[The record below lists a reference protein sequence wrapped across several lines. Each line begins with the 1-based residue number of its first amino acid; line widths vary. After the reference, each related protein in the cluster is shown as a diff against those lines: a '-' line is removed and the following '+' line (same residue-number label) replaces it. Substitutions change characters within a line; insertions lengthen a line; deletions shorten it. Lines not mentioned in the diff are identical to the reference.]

1 MGHLR
6 HVKEEY
12 RALARRLEGG
22 QVALPEP
29 KDPRA
34 WNGWRDILE
43 ILYTPEE
50 AELASKLPV
59 RPTELGDLAARLGV
73 NAQELKPRLDAMC
86 DKGVVLDIAHPAT
99 GRTLYV
105 LSPPVVG
112 FMEFSL
118 MRTHDAIPKK
128 RMAEALEAY
137 IHCDDAFV
145 REVFGSDTVI
155 GRALVHETALDDDD
169 LPEVLDWERATALL
183 SEARAWAVAIC
194 YCRHK
199 AEHLGEPCD
208 APKEA
213 CLSLDG
219 AAEFIARRNFGRAI
233 DKSEAM
239 DIMVRAR
246 ESGLVQIADN
256 VCNRPTYICNCCG
269 CCCGQLDAIN
279 RFGLSGVNPSGFFAH
294 SNPENCSGC
303 SRCLRACPITAITMT
318 AERVQAKRKN
328 APHPVVDTSRC
339 LGCGVCADACKK
351 DAMHMVRR
359 AEQPYVPQTGM
370 ERVLRMAIERGHL
383 AQLLFD
389 EGAGRGSRFLSHAF
403 AALTRLPGAQ
413 RMLASEQ
420 VTSRFLRAALEKAEH
435 LTGS

>member
-1 MGHLR
+1 MGHLG

-12 RALARRLEGG
+12 RALVSRLEGG

-34 WNGWRDILE
+34 WTGWRDILE

-59 RPTELGDLAARLGV
+59 RPTALDDLAARLRV
-73 NAQELKPRLDAMC
+73 NAQELKARLDAMC
-86 DKGVVLDIAHPAT
+86 DKGLVLDIAHPQT

-112 FMEFSL
+112 FMEFSM

-137 IHCDDAFV
+137 IHYDDAFV

-155 GRALVHETALDDDD
+155 GRALVHETALDDDS
-169 LPEVLDWERATALL
+169 LPDVLDWERATALL
-183 SEARAWAVAIC
+183 SEARAWSVAVC

-199 AEHLGEPCD
+199 AEHLGKPCD
-208 APKEA
+208 APKEV

-219 AAEFIARRNFGRAI
+219 AAQFIARRNFGRAI

-269 CCCGQLDAIN
+269 CCCGQLEAIN
-279 RFGLSGVNPSGFFAH
+279 VFGLAGVNPSGFFAH
-294 SNPENCSGC
+294 SNPEKCSGC
-303 SRCLRACPITAITMT
+303 SRCLRACPITAIAMR

-339 LGCGVCADACKK
+339 IGCGVCADACQK

-359 AEQPYVPQTGM
+359 TEQPYVPQTGM
-370 ERVLRMAIERGHL
+370 ERILRMAIERGHL

-389 EGAGRGSRFLSHAF
+389 EGAGRGTRFLSQAF
-403 AALTRLPGAQ
+403 RTLTRLPGAQ

-420 VTSRFLRAALEKAEH
+420 VTSRFLRAALSKTEDPM
-435 LTGS
+435 GS